1 MANPI
6 CPVCKKEIT
15 FLFATCKICKQKCH
29 GGCFDLIEG
38 AKKINNKTC
47 KICNK
52 DVYLGAGI

>member
-15 FLFATCKICKQKCH
+15 FLFAVCKVCNLPVH
-29 GGCFDLIEG
+29 GGCFDDIEG
-38 AKKINNKTC
+38 AKKIHNKTC

-52 DVYLGAGI
+52 DVYMGAGI